1 MVSEAEPGGARGA
14 AVVQRAGGL
23 GIFYLLEVG
32 LKGEGAEG
40 VGLAI
45 GDGEGD
51 VGDERKTR

>member
-1 MVSEAEPGGARGA
+1 M
-14 AVVQRAGGL
+14 VQRAGGL
-23 GIFYLLEVG
+23 RIFYLFEVG